1 MSTEAPPLAA
11 PAPSL
16 HLPLVLLVL
25 AVFGWLLFQTIELTV
40 ERDRMATARQSQEQA
55 LQDGTK
61 LRQLLGTLG
70 TRVAQLAESG
80 NASAKAIVDDLRRQG
95 ITIKTGP

>member
-1 MSTEAPPLAA
+1 MSTDAPPLAA

-40 ERDRMATARQSQEQA
+40 ERDRIAAARQSQEQA

-61 LRQLLGTLG
+61 LRQLLATLS
-70 TRVAQLAESG
+70 TRVAQLAEGG
-80 NASAKAIVDDLRRQG
+80 NANAKAIVDDLRRQG

>member
-1 MSTEAPPLAA
+1 MSTDAPPLAA
-11 PAPSL
+11 PPPSL
-16 HLPLVLLVL
+16 HLPLLLLVL